1 MSNEEMKKVAEM
13 TAKIVVK
20 ELRGSTLPSS
30 DEDLVD
36 SKEAARI
43 LGITP
48 NYLRI
53 IKDRF
58 PHVKVGGKQQGRI
71 LFRKAEL
78 LVNYTKGMQR

>member
-1 MSNEEMKKVAEM
+1 MTKEEMKKVAEM

-20 ELRGSTLPSS
+20 ELRGELPGS

-58 PHVKVGGKQQGRI
+58 PHVKIGGNQQGRI
-71 LFRKAEL
+71 LFLRREL
-78 LVNYTKGMQR
+78 IASYTK